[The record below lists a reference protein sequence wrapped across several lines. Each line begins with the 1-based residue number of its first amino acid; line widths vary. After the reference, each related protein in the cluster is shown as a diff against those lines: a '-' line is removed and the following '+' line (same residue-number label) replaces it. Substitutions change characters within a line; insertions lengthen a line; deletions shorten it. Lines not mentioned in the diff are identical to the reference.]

1 MNRRLSQTMRRY
13 WRPIQ
18 MPSLRELA
26 AAIAI
31 YLTLGALGWSL
42 LTADPRAAGI
52 AGVGLLLLSKLI
64 DRPAPSTRKEPTRR

>member
-1 MNRRLSQTMRRY
+1 MKSLSQAVRRH
-13 WRPIQ
+13 WRPIHL
-18 MPSLRELA
+18 PSLREFA

-31 YLTLGALGWSL
+31 YLTLGALGWAL

-64 DRPAPSTRKEPTRR
+64 DRPAPSTRKEPTR